1 MSRKVFEEIKNL
13 ITESR
18 NPATFDID
26 SISTLQILK
35 LINAEDK
42 KVPLAVEKQIPQ
54 IAKGVELIVKTF
66 KKGGR
71 LFYIGA
77 GTSGRLGVLDAAEC
91 PPTFGTDPKMIR
103 GIIAGGYKSL
113 VRSREGVEDNIK
125 AAEKDLKKAGLTK
138 KDVVVGI
145 AASKRTPYVLGALK
159 YAKKIG
165 AKTIFIFCNPIKGL
179 KVKPDVIISP
189 LLGPEVVTGS
199 TRMKAGTAQKLI
211 LNMLS
216 TTAMIK
222 IGKVYENLMV
232 DLQAKSQKLR
242 ERSKRIIMQVTGVNY
257 KQAEKYL
264 RLSGGSVKTA
274 LVMILSNVDK
284 KEAEKRL
291 KKAGGFVRKAVAEGR
306 QGLVHRILAKTLAF
320 QKVEV

>member
-1 MSRKVFEEIKNL
+1 LSRKIFNEIKNL
-13 ITESR
+13 VTEAR
-18 NPATFDID
+18 NPATFNID
-26 SISTLQILK
+26 SKSTLQILK
-35 LINAEDK
+35 LINAEDR

-113 VRSREGVEDNIK
+113 IRSREGVEDNSE
-125 AAEKDLKKAGLTK
+125 AGGKDLKRAGLK
-138 KDVVVGI
+138 KSDIVVGV

-159 YAKKIG
+159 YAKRIG
-165 AKTIFIFCNPIKGL
+165 TKTIFIFCNPIKGL

-189 LLGPEVVTGS
+189 VLGPEVVTGS

-216 TTAMIK
+216 TAAMIK
-222 IGKVYENLMV
+222 IGKVYENLMI

-284 KEAEKRL
+284 REAEKRL
-291 KKAGGFVRKAVAEGR
+291 KKAGGFVRKAIYG
-306 QGLVHRILAKTLAF
+306 VHRP
-320 QKVEV
+320 

>member
-1 MSRKVFEEIKNL
+1 MSRKVFNELENL
-13 ITESR
+13 ITEAR

-26 SISTLQILK
+26 SKSTLQILK

-54 IAKGVELIVKTF
+54 IAKGVELIVQTI

-113 VRSREGVEDNIK
+113 IRSREGVEDNLK
-125 AAEKDLKKAGLTK
+125 AGGKDLQRAGLK
-138 KDVVVGI
+138 KGDVLVGI

-159 YAKKIG
+159 YAKKVG

-179 KVKPDVIISP
+179 KVKPDVVISP
-189 LLGPEVVTGS
+189 VLGPEVVTGS

-216 TTAMIK
+216 TAAMIK

-232 DLQAKSQKLR
+232 DLQAKSQKLK

-284 KEAEKRL
+284 REAEKRL

-306 QGLVHRILAKTLAF
+306 
-320 QKVEV
+320 

>member
-1 MSRKVFEEIKNL
+1 MSRKVFNELENL

-26 SISTLQILK
+26 SKSTLQILK
-35 LINAEDK
+35 LINAEDR

-54 IAKGVELIVKTF
+54 IAKGVELIVQTI

-113 VRSREGVEDNIK
+113 IRSREGVEDNLK
-125 AAEKDLKKAGLTK
+125 AGGKDLQRAGLK
-138 KDVVVGI
+138 KGDVLVGI

-159 YAKKIG
+159 YAKKVG

-179 KVKPDVIISP
+179 KVKPDVVISP
-189 LLGPEVVTGS
+189 VLGPEVVTGS

-216 TTAMIK
+216 TAAMIK

-232 DLQAKSQKLR
+232 DLQAKSQKLK

-284 KEAEKRL
+284 REAEKRL

-306 QGLVHRILAKTLAF
+306 
-320 QKVEV
+320 

>member
-13 ITESR
+13 ITEAR
-18 NPATFDID
+18 NPATLDID
-26 SISTLQILK
+26 SRTTSEILK
-35 LINAEDK
+35 CINAEDR

-66 KKGGR
+66 KKGCR

-113 VRSREGVEDNIK
+113 IRSREGVEDNSE
-125 AAEKDLKKAGLTK
+125 AGGKDLQRAGLK
-138 KDVVVGI
+138 KGDVLVGI

-159 YAKKIG
+159 YAKKVG

-216 TTAMIK
+216 TAAMIK

-232 DLQAKSQKLR
+232 DLQAKSQKLK

-284 KEAEKRL
+284 REAEKRL
-291 KKAGGFVRKAVAEGR
+291 KKAGGFVRKAVAEGFS
-306 QGLVHRILAKTLAF
+306 LPN
-320 QKVEV
+320 VEV

>member
-1 MSRKVFEEIKNL
+1 LSRKVFNEIKNL

-26 SISTLQILK
+26 SKSTLQILR
-35 LINAEDK
+35 LINVEDK

-54 IAKGVELIVKTF
+54 IAKGVELIVKAF
-66 KKGGR
+66 RKGGR

-103 GIIAGGYKSL
+103 GIIAGGFKSL
-113 VRSREGVEDNIK
+113 IRSKEGVEDNIK

-138 KDVVVGI
+138 KDIVVGI
-145 AASKRTPYVLGALK
+145 AASKRTPYVLWGLK
-159 YAKKIG
+159 YAKKAG
-165 AKTIFIFCNPIKGL
+165 AKTIFVFCNPIKGL

-216 TTAMIK
+216 TAAMIK
-222 IGKVYENLMV
+222 TGKVYENLMV
-232 DLQAKSQKLR
+232 DLQAKSQKLK

-291 KKAGGFVRKAVAEGR
+291 KKAGGFVRKAIYEI
-306 QGLVHRILAKTLAF
+306 HHP
-320 QKVEV
+320 

>member
-1 MSRKVFEEIKNL
+1 LSRKVFEEIKNL
-13 ITESR
+13 ITEAR
-18 NPATFDID
+18 NPATLDID
-26 SISTLQILK
+26 SRTTSEILK
-35 LINAEDK
+35 CINAEDR

-66 KKGGR
+66 KKGCR

-113 VRSREGVEDNIK
+113 IRSREGVEDNSE
-125 AAEKDLKKAGLTK
+125 AGGKDLQRAGLK
-138 KDVVVGI
+138 KGDVLVGI

-159 YAKKIG
+159 YAKKVG

-216 TTAMIK
+216 TAAMIK

-232 DLQAKSQKLR
+232 DLQAKSQKLK

-284 KEAEKRL
+284 REAEKRL
-291 KKAGGFVRKAVAEGR
+291 KKAGGFVRKAVAEGFS
-306 QGLVHRILAKTLAF
+306 LPN
-320 QKVEV
+320 VEV

>member
-1 MSRKVFEEIKNL
+1 
-13 ITESR
+13 
-18 NPATFDID
+18 
-26 SISTLQILK
+26 
-35 LINAEDK
+35 
-42 KVPLAVEKQIPQ
+42 
-54 IAKGVELIVKTF
+54 
-66 KKGGR
+66 
-71 LFYIGA
+71 
-77 GTSGRLGVLDAAEC
+77 
-91 PPTFGTDPKMIR
+91 MIR
-103 GIIAGGYKSL
+103 GIIADGYKSL
-113 VRSREGVEDNIK
+113 IRSREGVEDNIK

-159 YAKKIG
+159 YAKKVG
-165 AKTIFIFCNPIKGL
+165 AKTIFIFCNPIQGL
-179 KVKPDVIISP
+179 KVKPEVIISP

-199 TRMKAGTAQKLI
+199 TRMKAGTAQKLV

-232 DLQAKSQKLR
+232 DLQAKSLKLR
-242 ERSKRIIMQVTGVNY
+242 ERSKRIIMQVTGVSY

-291 KKAGGFVRKAVAEGR
+291 KKADGLVRKAIFPFSRRLKATGR
-306 QGLVHRILAKTLAF
+306 GFR
-320 QKVEV
+320 EN

>member
-1 MSRKVFEEIKNL
+1 MSRKIFNEIKNL
-13 ITESR
+13 VTEAR

-26 SISTLQILK
+26 SKSTLQILK

-54 IAKGVELIVKTF
+54 IARGVELIVKAF

-103 GIIAGGYKSL
+103 GIIAGGFKSL
-113 VRSREGVEDNIK
+113 IRSKEGVEDNIK

-138 KDVVVGI
+138 KDIVVGI
-145 AASKRTPYVLGALK
+145 AASKRTPYVLWGLK
-159 YAKKIG
+159 YAKKAG

-179 KVKPDVIISP
+179 KLKPDVIISP
-189 LLGPEVVTGS
+189 LLGPEVFTGS

-222 IGKVYENLMV
+222 IGKVYENLMI

-242 ERSKRIIMQVTGVNY
+242 ERSKRIIIQVTGVNY
-257 KQAEKYL
+257 KLAEKYL

-274 LVMILSNVDK
+274 LVMIFSNVDK

-291 KKAGGFVRKAVAEGR
+291 KKAGGFVRKAVVEGFS
-306 QGLVHRILAKTLAF
+306 LL
-320 QKVEV
+320 KVEA

>member
-1 MSRKVFEEIKNL
+1 LSRKVFNELENL

-26 SISTLQILK
+26 SKSTLQILK
-35 LINAEDK
+35 LINAEDR

-54 IAKGVELIVKTF
+54 IAKGVELIVQTI

-113 VRSREGVEDNIK
+113 IRSREGVEDNLK
-125 AAEKDLKKAGLTK
+125 AGGKDLQRAGLK
-138 KDVVVGI
+138 KGDVLVGI

-159 YAKKIG
+159 YAKKVG

-179 KVKPDVIISP
+179 KVKPDVVISP
-189 LLGPEVVTGS
+189 VLGPEVVTGS

-216 TTAMIK
+216 TAAMIK

-232 DLQAKSQKLR
+232 DLQAKSQKLK

-284 KEAEKRL
+284 REAEKRL

-306 QGLVHRILAKTLAF
+306 
-320 QKVEV
+320 

>member
-1 MSRKVFEEIKNL
+1 LSRKVFNELKNL

-18 NPATFDID
+18 NPATFGID
-26 SISTLQILK
+26 SKSTLQILK
-35 LINAEDK
+35 LINAEDR

-91 PPTFGTDPKMIR
+91 PPTFGTDPKMIK

-125 AAEKDLKKAGLTK
+125 AAEKDLKNAGLTK

-145 AASKRTPYVLGALK
+145 AASRRTPYVLGALK
-159 YAKKIG
+159 YAKKVG

-189 LLGPEVVTGS
+189 LLGPEVLTGS

-222 IGKVYENLMV
+222 IGKVYENLMI

-274 LVMILSNVDK
+274 LVMIFSNVDK

-306 QGLVHRILAKTLAF
+306 QGLQTLAF
-320 QKVEV
+320 RKVEV